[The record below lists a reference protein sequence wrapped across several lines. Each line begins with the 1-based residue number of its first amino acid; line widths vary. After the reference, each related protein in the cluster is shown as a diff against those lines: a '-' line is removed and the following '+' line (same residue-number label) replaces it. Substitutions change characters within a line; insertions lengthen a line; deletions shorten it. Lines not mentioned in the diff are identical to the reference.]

1 MEVGTMSVSEANQ
14 ERITQSK
21 TVWYNDAQTR
31 GLVFQAMLLVLVVV
45 IGFTAYQN
53 MIANMAARG
62 LLFGFD
68 YLGRGAGF
76 EIGESL
82 IPYTATDTYG
92 RALLVGLINTIRV
105 AIIGIV
111 LSTILGVF
119 LGIARLSKNPLL
131 SGLVGGYIEV
141 IRNTPLVLQLV
152 FWYSII
158 NAFPRPREAISP
170 FPGFFLSN
178 RGLKIPW
185 IEWNDALWPVVWAF
199 VAGIVAT
206 IIAARAYK
214 RKQDET
220 GKITPLWPT
229 ALGLILGLPALAAI
243 AMGWPIVPTIPV
255 LAGFNFEGGA
265 TLTPEFFAL
274 LLGLTLYTAA
284 FTAEIVRAGILS
296 VSKGQW
302 EAGRSLGLTDG
313 RIMRLIVLPQALRV
327 IIPPLTS
334 TFLNFT
340 KNTSLATVIG
350 YPDLVHVS
358 NTTMNQTGRAVEA
371 ILIFASIY
379 LTLSLLTSAF
389 MNWYNA
395 RVALRER

>member
-1 MEVGTMSVSEANQ
+1 VGTMAVAEVNTG
-14 ERITQSK
+14 RITQSK
-21 TVWYNDAQTR
+21 TLWYNDPATR
-31 GLVFQAMLLVLVVV
+31 AWVFQAVLLVIVVA

-53 MIANMAARG
+53 MLANMAARG
-62 LLFGFD
+62 LRFGFD
-68 YLGRGAGF
+68 YLGRSAGF
-76 EIGESL
+76 EIGESI

-92 RALLVGLINTIRV
+92 RALLVGLVNTIRV
-105 AIIGIV
+105 AVIGIV
-111 LSTILGVF
+111 LSTILGVL
-119 LGIARLSKNPLL
+119 LGVARLSKNPLL

-158 NAFPRPREAISP
+158 NAFPRPREALSP

-178 RGLKIPW
+178 RGLKMPW
-185 IEWNDALWPVVWAF
+185 IEWNDALWPVVWAL
-199 VAGIVAT
+199 VAGLVGT
-206 IIAARAYK
+206 MVAARHF
-214 RKQDET
+214 RRRQDET
-220 GKITPLWPT
+220 GQITPLWPY
-229 ALGLILGLPALAAI
+229 ALGLVVGLPLAAAL
-243 AMGWPIVPTIPV
+243 AMGWPIVPSIPV
-255 LAGFNFEGGA
+255 LAGFNFEGGT

-302 EAGRSLGLTDG
+302 EAGRSLGVTDG

>member
-1 MEVGTMSVSEANQ
+1 MAVTEANQ
-14 ERITQSK
+14 ERITQTK

-31 GLVFQAMLLVLVVV
+31 GMVFQAILLVLVVV

-62 LLFGFD
+62 LRFGFD

-92 RALLVGLINTIRV
+92 RALLVGLVNTIRV

-111 LSTILGVF
+111 LSTILGVL
-119 LGIARLSKNPLL
+119 LGVARLSRNPLL
-131 SGLVGGYIEV
+131 SGLVGGYIEI

-158 NAFPRPREAISP
+158 NAFPRPREAVSP
-170 FPGFFLSN
+170 LPGFFLSN

-185 IEWNDALWPVVWAF
+185 IEWNDALWPVVWALI
-199 VAGIVAT
+199 AGIVGT

-229 ALGLILGLPALAAI
+229 LFGLVVGLPALAAV
-243 AMGWPIVPTIPV
+243 AMGWPIIPSIPV
-255 LAGFNFEGGA
+255 LTGFNFEGGA

-302 EAGRSLGLTDG
+302 EAGRSLGLADS